1 MRVFDCGTVNPRM
14 VGSLDGG
21 TILQWNRGTMQR
33 CDSAIVEQW
42 KRAITEEWNR
52 SIVKQFDRAETGH
65 AHVSTRS
72 TNYPLASLITHWR
85 SFFKGIACANY
96 VQETPFRDVLR
107 NWLRRSSILNCLREC
122 FAFLNS
128 QFSILNFPFP

>member
-33 CDSAIVEQW
+33 CDRAIVEQW
-42 KRAITEEWNR
+42 KRAITEQWNR
-52 SIVKQFDRAETGH
+52 AIVKQFDRAETGH

-107 NWLRRSSILNCLREC
+107 SCFAILN
-122 FAFLNS
+122 
-128 QFSILNFPFP
+128 

>member
-1 MRVFDCGTVNPRM
+1 MRVFDCGTVNRRM

-33 CDSAIVEQW
+33 CDRAIVEQW
-42 KRAITEEWNR
+42 KRAITEQWNR
-52 SIVKQFDRAETGH
+52 AIVKQFDRAETGH

-96 VQETPFRDVLR
+96 VQETPFRDASQLLR
-107 NWLRRSSILNCLREC
+107 NSQLASLNPS
-122 FAFLNS
+122 A
-128 QFSILNFPFP
+128 FSILNSTTV